1 MFTGIVT
8 HLATLTERS
17 ELGRG
22 ADGSPGLR
30 LELLLDAPL
39 DRAEIGD
46 SIAVDGV
53 CLTIVAVEARRRLS
67 FEAIPETCRRTT
79 LGRRKVGARLHI
91 ERALLGSEPLGG
103 HLVQGHVEGVG
114 TVRAV
119 RHEGEDLRLEIGCP
133 PSLAADLM
141 PKGSITV
148 DGISL
153 TVGEISDPGATEPWF
168 SVYLIPHTRTV
179 TTLGAVAVGREV
191 NLETDMLA
199 RMVRIRVDAL
209 LARRGLASEDRG
221 AHG

>member
-8 HLATLTERS
+8 HLATLTERT
-17 ELGRG
+17 ELGAAEG
-22 ADGSPGLR
+22 PAGLR
-30 LELLLDAPL
+30 LQLELDTPL

-53 CLTIVAVEARRRLS
+53 CLTIVAAEAHRRLT
-67 FEAIPETCRRTT
+67 FEAIPETCRLTT
-79 LGRRKVGARLHI
+79 LGRRAVGERLHI

-119 RHEGEDLRLEIGCP
+119 RHEGEDVRLEIGCP
-133 PSLAADLM
+133 AALAADLM

-153 TVGEISDPGATEPWF
+153 TIGEISDPGATEPWF
-168 SVYLIPHTRTV
+168 SVYLIPHTRAV
-179 TTLGAVAVGREV
+179 TTLGSAVVGREV

-199 RMVRIRVDAL
+199 RLVRLRVDAL
-209 LARRGLASEDRG
+209 LARRGLAPESRD
-221 AHG
+221 A